1 MDCCKEAE
9 LYITKV
15 TEHEILNKVLG
26 LTKAQTD
33 YVNEQVVKTGQ
44 GLVMTASGD
53 VVLSKCNKLSLN
65 NVSFKVSKRTI
76 IK

>member
-1 MDCCKEAE
+1 MNCCKEAE

-33 YVNEQVVKTGQ
+33 YVNEQVRKTGQ

-53 VVLSKCNKLSLN
+53 VILSHCNKLSLN